1 MKDLRM
7 GCDPGVDLYTAV
19 VDIIEGRLIKKQFFG
34 LFHGSYV
41 VFGKEKPRAYNTEYL
56 FVL

>member
-19 VDIIEGRLIKKQFFG
+19 VDIIEGRLIMKQTGFTGHTMF
-34 LFHGSYV
+34 SR
-41 VFGKEKPRAYNTEYL
+41 EKTSKTYHIE
-56 FVL
+56 